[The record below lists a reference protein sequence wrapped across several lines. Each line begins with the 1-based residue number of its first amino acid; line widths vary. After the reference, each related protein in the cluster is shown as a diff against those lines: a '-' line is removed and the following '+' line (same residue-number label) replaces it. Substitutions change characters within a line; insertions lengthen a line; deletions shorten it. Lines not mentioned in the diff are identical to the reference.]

1 MSTGEGWI
9 ATRASHY
16 TDYLFFFLMI
26 RRPPRSTLFPYTTLF
41 RSVSRPSRRSVRDSK
56 SGAAS
61 RLLERPRRASSG
73 PTVRQPSASPPPLR
87 SSRMVM
93 LVIDRLA
100 QRTLMAV
107 ILTPPRGASIPPPLR
122 SRPHRPPPPHR
133 PQPSREARDP
143 PPQPARRAWPAC
155 RPRSAGPAAYHSRSA
170 PPVCRDP
177 RRARAVER

>member
-1 MSTGEGWI
+1 MLEPLLAD
-9 ATRASHY
+9 ATEELGFLGVRA
-16 TDYLFFFLMI
+16 
-26 RRPPRSTLFPYTTLF
+26 RPAAFEVVDAQLVQPVRDFQFVGDRERQALAL
-41 RSVSRPSRRSVRDSK
+41 RAVSQCRVVQEHVPHPSRRSVGDSK

-107 ILTPPRGASIPPPLR
+107 ILTPARGPSIPRALPPGVHG
-122 SRPHRPPPPHR
+122 PGPPHR
-133 PQPSREARDP
+133 SPL
-143 PPQPARRAWPAC
+143 
-155 RPRSAGPAAYHSRSA
+155 
-170 PPVCRDP
+170 
-177 RRARAVER
+177 